1 MTTYLVTGGAGF
13 IGSTLVR
20 QLIDEP
26 ATSVVNLDKL
36 TYAGNL
42 ESLGDV
48 LIHPRHQFVPG
59 DISDAAAVR
68 ALLAEHRPAGVFHLA
83 AESHVDRSIDQP
95 AQFIQTNLV
104 GTFTLLDA
112 CLDYWRTLDVASQA
126 SFRFLHAS
134 SDEVFGSLAANGY
147 SGEDTP
153 YDPSSPYSA
162 SKAGADFLARAWQ
175 RTYGLPVVV
184 TNSSNVYGPYQ
195 FPEKLIPLMIQKAIH
210 AAPLPVYGRGEN
222 VRDWLHV
229 DDQARALRCVMAAGV
244 PGRTYYVGARNERR
258 NIDLVRNICGLLD
271 EFRPDPAGPH
281 ERLISFVADR
291 PGHDLR
297 YAVDGSR
304 LRAELGWQP
313 RRTFEAGLRGT
324 VTWYL
329 AHQDWV
335 ARVVSGAYRGERLG
349 PRS

>member
-36 TYAGNL
+36 TYAGNV

-48 LIHPRHQFVPG
+48 LIHPRHQFVRG

-210 AAPLPVYGRGEN
+210 AEPLPVYGRGEN

-244 PGRTYYVGARNERR
+244 PGRTYHVGARNERR

-304 LRAELGWQP
+304 LRTELGWQP
-313 RRTFEAGLRGT
+313 RRTFEAGLRGA

-335 ARVVSGAYRGERLG
+335 ARAVGGAYRGERLG
-349 PRS
+349 TRS